1 MRYQQIEFKKKINI
15 KLIQDFFKIF
25 PEEKRGRKNFKNK
38 EILNGKFILYNQII
52 KKALKIKAD
61 CLHTISENLT
71 NDEITIIVS
80 YYKKI

>member
-15 KLIQDFFKIF
+15 KLIQDFFKVF

-38 EILNGKFILYNQII
+38 EILNVKSILYNQII
-52 KKALKIKAD
+52 KKGLKIKAD

>member
-15 KLIQDFFKIF
+15 KLIQDFFKVF

-38 EILNGKFILYNQII
+38 EILNVKSILYNQII
-52 KKALKIKAD
+52 KKGLKIKAD
-61 CLHTISENLT
+61 CLYTISENLT

>member
-15 KLIQDFFKIF
+15 KLIQDFFKVF

-38 EILNGKFILYNQII
+38 EILNGKSILYNQII
-52 KKALKIKAD
+52 KKGLKIKAD
-61 CLHTISENLT
+61 CLYTISENLT